1 MPRGDPLGSEF
12 RRFLIAA
19 GASNLG
25 DGIRLGALPL
35 LAISLTDDARLITLV
50 SAATLVPWLVFGPL
64 GGAMVDR
71 HDRRT
76 LLLAGQMGRAALVGL
91 LVALVAL
98 DAATIW
104 WVVVVAFGLGVGEII
119 VDSSSQ
125 AAVPQLVEPA
135 QLDRAN
141 GQLLSAITV
150 FDGVIG
156 LPLGAVAFSVA
167 SSLPFALDVVTFLVG
182 AALVATIRRPLQG
195 ERTAVRASVRSD
207 ISVGMRFLFGHRLL
221 RGLLGAIVTA
231 NLAGN
236 ISFGVLVVL
245 VVDELGGNEATFGF
259 VLGVGSVGGVLGSLV
274 AARIVERVGR
284 RIVLTTAPILMVA
297 SYAINVVATAAWMAA
312 LSFALMSFLVVC
324 ANVPGQSLRQSVTPE
339 PLLGRVVASFR
350 TFGQGVAPIGAI
362 VGGFV
367 TQASSVR
374 TANLLAAG
382 VQVVAVV
389 LFVIALRHLG
399 ETDRSEN
406 GNEPASLRSEG

>member
-150 FDGVIG
+150 LDGVIG